1 MEQTIIGR
9 VIAILPKVSG
19 TSANGKEW
27 SRATIVIEQ
36 PSNDSKFTRKVV
48 LSNLRNADEFGALEV
63 GTLAKFYVDI
73 ESREYNGRWYTDV
86 TCWKWEVTGAEA
98 PQVQEAPQEAPSE
111 APQVQPQEA
120 PSKVQQTIEAL
131 FPQAAPV
138 TREVNEADVSD
149 LPF

>member
-27 SRATIVIEQ
+27 SRATIVVEQ

-63 GTLAKFYVDI
+63 GTMAKFYVDI

-98 PQVQEAPQEAPSE
+98 PQLQEAQQVQEAP
-111 APQVQPQEA
+111 QPQEA

-131 FPQAAPV
+131 FPEAAPI

>member
-36 PSNDSKFTRKVV
+36 PNNDSKFTRKVV

-63 GTLAKFYVDI
+63 GTMAKFYVDI

-98 PQVQEAPQEAPSE
+98 QQPQE
-111 APQVQPQEA
+111 APQVQPQQEA
-120 PSKVQQTIEAL
+120 PSKVQQTLEAL
-131 FPQAAPV
+131 FPEAAPI
-138 TREVNEADVSD
+138 TREVNEAEVSD

>member
-9 VIAILPKVSG
+9 VIAILPKASG

-27 SRATIVIEQ
+27 SRATIVVEQ

-98 PQVQEAPQEAPSE
+98 LQPQPQP
-111 APQVQPQEA
+111 QPQEA

-131 FPQAAPV
+131 FPEAAPI

>member
-9 VIAILPKVSG
+9 VIAILPKASG

-63 GTLAKFYVDI
+63 GTFAKIYVDI

-98 PQVQEAPQEAPSE
+98 QQVQEAP
-111 APQVQPQEA
+111 QPQEA

-131 FPQAAPV
+131 FPQAAPI

>member
-9 VIAILPKVSG
+9 VIAILPKASG

-27 SRATIVIEQ
+27 SRATIVVEQ

-48 LSNLRNADEFGALEV
+48 LSNLRNADEFGALEI

-86 TCWKWEVTGAEA
+86 TCWKWEVTGAEV
-98 PQVQEAPQEAPSE
+98 PQVQEAPQ
-111 APQVQPQEA
+111 PQPQQEA
-120 PSKVQQTIEAL
+120 PSKVQQTIQAL
-131 FPQAAPV
+131 FPNAVVEPKV
-138 TREVNEADVSD
+138 VNDADVSD

>member
-27 SRATIVIEQ
+27 SRATIVVEQ

-98 PQVQEAPQEAPSE
+98 QQQQPQQ
-111 APQVQPQEA
+111 QPQEA
-120 PSKVQQTIEAL
+120 PSKTQQTIEAL

>member
-9 VIAILPKVSG
+9 VIAILPKASG

-27 SRATIVIEQ
+27 SRATIVVEQ

-63 GTLAKFYVDI
+63 GTMAKFYVDI

-98 PQVQEAPQEAPSE
+98 PQPQE
-111 APQVQPQEA
+111 APQVQPQQEA

-131 FPQAAPV
+131 FPQAAPI